1 MRIAPSFWHHLCS
14 LENKIGAE
22 SATCEGAIPCRR
34 IASRKDPEAALQPM
48 YGLAYEVHEL
58 AKARSSLGGGTS
70 VFALKKDKGA
80 TSAHHP
86 RITHQD
92 SGE

>member
-1 MRIAPSFWHHLCS
+1 MEPKAQLVREQS
-14 LENKIGAE
+14 LAYV
-22 SATCEGAIPCRR
+22 SASTQG
-34 IASRKDPEAALQPM
+34 PEAALQPM
-48 YGLAYEVHEL
+48 YGPAYEVHEL

-86 RITHQD
+86 RITHKD